1 MASNPSEDYAGGV
14 FYPSSSFSAAV
25 APPEPGKS
33 RPETLTTTVEVA
45 IDLEDGATSEAEK
58 DAAYSMAIE
67 VTVLGSENRGFVAT
81 VDAGAAHEKTR
92 ESAEIGLVDVKTV
105 DEGHISTAEVG
116 VEADAGGV
124 GDQNV
129 QVQRQEPSERRKR
142 GRPRRSTVEN
152 VQHARYLQSFQDE
165 QKDGFAVSDLVW
177 GKVRSHP
184 WWPGQIF
191 DAADASDM
199 ALGAQKEGHFLVVYF
214 GDKTFAWCDESHLKP
229 FQMYFTRLEKQDSS
243 DVFGTAVNEALG
255 EVSRLLELGMACNC
269 SGDEAYAVLKDRKV
283 ENAGVREGTC
293 SSDVDKFWIV
303 NSFEP
308 GKIIDYVRML
318 GIFPCNGADSLD
330 LVIAKAQLKA
340 FRRSD
345 RYLELSAF
353 VLGQGIENAGESSA
367 SGERN
372 CGNDF
377 DLSIPVSSD
386 SSSQKDQLSSRRA
399 TSAKKKHVSENGRK
413 KKSLSE
419 LMDEKSFSHSTD
431 GCRSGSGV
439 RDCVHTLGSRQADA
453 SSHPGFSGK
462 SKMKKLDTLGDLT
475 TQSLYCDKPLKIR
488 ERIGRVERKRTQSP
502 AMIKKSPSGLGHRRS
517 AVPDETNLR
526 LVNPRVKG
534 DDLKDFTPYE
544 MLSQLCLAAIS
555 PLKTYSF
562 LNTTVSFFTEFSNW
576 IVFSSDDNT
585 LSEIFG
591 GKQRRRKLSYFE
603 TATLDLA
610 TPDYIQDSYW
620 SDIIVCSNFD
630 EEHGS
635 EGPKRKSESQV
646 KRQKKRKKPKEQPE
660 LFIPSGSVPEAE
672 QYLQIGS
679 ASTGIV
685 HELETESPLDSLE
698 EDVYGCISINQV

>member
-1 MASNPSEDYAGGV
+1 MASNPSEDDAT
-14 FYPSSSFSAAV
+14 SSSSAAV
-25 APPEPGKS
+25 PPPEPGKS
-33 RPETLTTTVEVA
+33 PPETLTATVEVA

-67 VTVLGSENRGFVAT
+67 VTVVGSENRRFVAT
-81 VDAGAAHEKTR
+81 VNAGAAHEKTR
-92 ESAEIGLVDVKTV
+92 ETAEIGLVDVKMV
-105 DEGHISTAEVG
+105 AEGHISTAEVG
-116 VEADAGGV
+116 VEADASGV
-124 GDQNV
+124 GDQSV

-142 GRPRRSTVEN
+142 GRPRGSTAEN
-152 VQHARYLQSFQDE
+152 VRHARYLQSFQDE

-191 DAADASDM
+191 DSADASDM

-214 GDKTFAWCDESHLKP
+214 GDKTFAWCDEFHMKP

-243 DVFGTAVNEALG
+243 DVFGAAVNEALG

-283 ENAGVREGTC
+283 ENAGVREGTS

-372 CGNDF
+372 RGNDF

-386 SSSQKDQLSSRRA
+386 SSSQKDQLSSRA

-431 GCRSGSGV
+431 GYRSGSGS
-439 RDCVHTLGSRQADA
+439 RDCVHALGRRQADA

-475 TQSLYCDKPLKIR
+475 AQSLYCNKPLTIR
-488 ERIGRVERKRTQSP
+488 ERISRVERKRTQSP
-502 AMIKKSPSGLGHRRS
+502 AMMKKSPSGLVHRRS
-517 AVPDETNLR
+517 DVPDETNLR
-526 LVNPRVKG
+526 PVNPRVKG
-534 DDLKDFTPYE
+534 DDLKDSTPYE
-544 MLSQLCLAAIS
+544 MLSQLCLAAIN

-562 LNTTVSFFTEFSNW
+562 LNTTVRFFTEFSNW
-576 IVFSSDDNT
+576 VVYSSDDNT
-585 LSEIFG
+585 LLEIFG
-591 GKQRRRKLSYFE
+591 GKQRRKLSYFE
-603 TATLDLA
+603 TAALDLA

-620 SDIIVCSNFD
+620 SDIIVCSNFE

-635 EGPKRKSESQV
+635 EGRKRKCESQA

-679 ASTGIV
+679 ASAGIV

-698 EDVYGCISINQV
+698 EDIYDCISINQV